1 MNENLLDRL
10 VKESGVS
17 FLSDL
22 RYGCNQNL
30 ICKAL
35 NRLSPDEYTLEE
47 WEEAVGYILKQKR
60 RKFDTAS
67 SACLFLRCELEKA
80 LSAK

>member
-10 VKESGVS
+10 VKESEIS

-30 ICKAL
+30 ICKA
-35 NRLSPDEYTLEE
+35 RLSPDEYALEE
-47 WEEAVGYILKQKR
+47 CEKAVGYILKQKR

-67 SACLFLRCELEKA
+67 SACLFLRYELEKA
-80 LSAK
+80 LSTK